1 MWPSRWWRSSCSTA
15 CSSPCGSTASPR
27 RYDAGRRRAR
37 PKRALAHRA
46 RLPPS
51 RTRPTR
57 RHEGIDMQLS
67 TVWFLLI
74 GFLFMGYAILDGF
87 DLGVGAVH
95 LIVARD
101 DTERRQVLN
110 AIGPVWDGNEVWLIT
125 GGGALF
131 AAFPTV
137 YGTVFSGFY
146 LAMMLLLGALTI
158 DADGAYR
165 GGLIGLLNPFAI
177 AVGVLSLGLAVL
189 QGSSWLALKTEGAVQ
204 TRARMTGSAGV
215 VLVVVAWIAATALAW
230 ADARRVFDNFG
241 SLLAWVGPFLTANIL
256 IYMIVAMR
264 SHRDGRAFIFSS
276 LSVVAF
282 AVTAGIALYPNLV
295 PAVDKVRSL
304 TIDNAHS
311 SDTTLVVMLVIALIG
326 MPIVLAYTGFIYW
339 KFKGKVRLDEAS
351 Y

>member
-1 MWPSRWWRSSCSTA
+1 MT
-15 CSSPCGSTASPR
+15 
-27 RYDAGRRRAR
+27 
-37 PKRALAHRA
+37 LA
-46 RLPPS
+46 
-51 RTRPTR
+51 
-57 RHEGIDMQLS
+57 

-74 GFLFMGYAILDGF
+74 AFLLIGYAILDGF

-95 LIVARD
+95 LIVARTD
-101 DTERRQVLN
+101 LERRQVLN

-146 LAMMLLLGALTI
+146 LAMMMLLLALILRAMSIEFRSKETASWWRRGWDIGFSLGSTLAAILFGVALGNVLRGLPI
-158 DADGAYR
+158 DADGVYR
-165 GGLIGLLNPFAI
+165 GGLVGLLNPFAI
-177 AVGVLSLGLAVL
+177 SVGVLTLGLAVL
-189 QGSSWLALKTEGAVQ
+189 QGSAWLSIKTEGALQ
-204 TRARMTGSAGV
+204 DRARQTGAAAV

-256 IYMIVAMR
+256 IYLVFAMR
-264 SHRDGRAFIFSS
+264 NRRDGQTFFLSS
-276 LSVVAF
+276 LSVVTF
-282 AVTAGIALYPNLV
+282 ALTAGIALYPNLV
-295 PAVDKVRSL
+295 PAVDTVRSL
-304 TIDNAHS
+304 TVDNAHS
-311 SDTTLVVMLVIALIG
+311 SDTTLTVMLVLALIG
-326 MPIVLAYTGFIYW
+326 MPIVVAYSGFVYW

>member
-1 MWPSRWWRSSCSTA
+1 
-15 CSSPCGSTASPR
+15 
-27 RYDAGRRRAR
+27 
-37 PKRALAHRA
+37 
-46 RLPPS
+46 
-51 RTRPTR
+51 
-57 RHEGIDMQLS
+57 MQLA

-74 GFLFMGYAILDGF
+74 GFLFVGYAILDGF

-146 LAMMLLLGALTI
+146 LAMMLLLGALILRATSIEFRSKETAVWWRRSWDVGFSVSSALAVILFGVALGNLLRGLPI

-177 AVGVLSLGLAVL
+177 AVGVLSLSLAVL
-189 QGSSWLALKTEGAVQ
+189 QGSAWLAIKTEGAVQ
-204 TRARMTGSAGV
+204 ARARKTGAAAV
-215 VLVVVAWIAATALAW
+215 VLVVATWIATTALAW

-256 IYMIVAMR
+256 IYLVVAMR
-264 SHRDGRAFIFSS
+264 SHRDGRAFFFSS
-276 LSVVAF
+276 LSVIGF
-282 AVTAGIALYPNLV
+282 ALTAGIALYPNLV

-304 TIDNAHS
+304 TVDNAHS

-326 MPIVLAYTGFIYW
+326 MPIVLAYTGFVYW
-339 KFKGKVRLDEAS
+339 KFKGKVRVDEAS

>member
-1 MWPSRWWRSSCSTA
+1 M
-15 CSSPCGSTASPR
+15 
-27 RYDAGRRRAR
+27 
-37 PKRALAHRA
+37 
-46 RLPPS
+46 
-51 RTRPTR
+51 
-57 RHEGIDMQLS
+57 ELS
-67 TVWFLLI
+67 TIWFLLI
-74 GFLFMGYAILDGF
+74 GFLLVGYAVLDGF

-146 LAMMLLLGALTI
+146 LAMMLLLGALILRATSIEFRSKETAAWWRRGWDVTFSVSSALAVILFGVALGNVLRGLPI

-165 GGLIGLLNPFAI
+165 GGLVGLLNPFAI

-189 QGSSWLALKTEGAVQ
+189 QGSAWLAIKTEGALQ
-204 TRARMTGSAGV
+204 ARARKMATAAV
-215 VLVVVAWIAATALAW
+215 VLVVAAWLAVTAMAW
-230 ADARRVFDNFG
+230 LDARRVFDNFG

-256 IYMIVAMR
+256 IYLVVAMR
-264 SHRDGRAFIFSS
+264 NRRDGRTFFLSS

-282 AVTAGIALYPNLV
+282 AITAGIALYPNLL

-311 SDTTLVVMLVIALIG
+311 SDTTLMVMLVIALIG
-326 MPIVLAYTGFIYW
+326 MPIVLAYTGFVYW

>member
-1 MWPSRWWRSSCSTA
+1 
-15 CSSPCGSTASPR
+15 
-27 RYDAGRRRAR
+27 
-37 PKRALAHRA
+37 
-46 RLPPS
+46 
-51 RTRPTR
+51 
-57 RHEGIDMQLS
+57 MQLS
-67 TVWFLLI
+67 TVWFLLV
-74 GFLFMGYAILDGF
+74 GFLFVGYAILDGF
-87 DLGVGAVH
+87 DLGAGAVH
-95 LIVARD
+95 LIVARND
-101 DTERRQVLN
+101 SERRQVLN
-110 AIGPVWDGNEVWLIT
+110 AIGPVWDGNEVWLVT

-146 LAMMLLLGALTI
+146 LAMMMLLGAIILRATSIEFRSKETAAWWRRSWDVGFSVSSALAAILFGVALGNVLRGLPI
-158 DADGAYR
+158 DADGAYH

-177 AVGVLSLGLAVL
+177 AVGVLALALAVL
-189 QGSSWLALKTEGAVQ
+189 QGSAWLTIKTEGALQ
-204 TRARMTGSAGV
+204 ARARATGVAAV

-241 SLLAWVGPFLTANIL
+241 NLLAWVGPFLTANIL
-256 IYMIVAMR
+256 IYLIIAMR
-264 SHRDGRAFIFSS
+264 SRRDSRTFFLSS
-276 LSVVAF
+276 LSVVTF
-282 AVTAGIALYPNLV
+282 AITAGIALYPNLV